1 MSKKKYSKYVKTL
14 EFKEKRSDFY
24 RQGTKIGSDFLGFD
38 LQVEL
43 GTYIAPGR
51 IGRNPGKPHVHNFDQ
66 VMLWLGVDTDDIGDL
81 DSEVE
86 LCLGEDLERHIITT
100 STAVFVPKGTPHY
113 PATINRIDKKF
124 LYIEISYTKR
134 YGEKVFN
141 TDKKAEEYA
150 TFLSMTRK
158 MVQSIAF
165 IRKGAWSY
173 GPTNR
178 DDSGGNLAFITDKGL
193 ENDFLLLFESLK
205 KAPYRFGPN
214 PWAPHTHPMPEILFF
229 LGSDPNNMNDL
240 GGEAEFTLGKEKEI
254 HVITKPTAVLCPD
267 KFPHCPLTITK
278 MDRPFFLMDCRPFGM
293 MDKKDKMAE
302 I

>member
-24 RQGTKIGSDFLGFD
+24 RQGTKIGNDFLGFD

-51 IGRNPGKPHVHNFDQ
+51 IGKNPGKPHIHNFDQ
-66 VMLWLGVDTDDIGDL
+66 VMMWLGVDTDDMGDL

-100 STAVFVPKGTPHY
+100 STAVFVPKGTSHY

-124 LYIEISYTKR
+124 LYIEISFTKR
-134 YGEKVFN
+134 YSEKIFK
-141 TDKKAEEYA
+141 TDKKAGEYA
-150 TFLSMTRK
+150 TFMSKTRE

-178 DDSGGNLAFITDKGL
+178 DDSGGNLAFITGKGL

-229 LGSDPNNMNDL
+229 LGSDPDNMNDL
-240 GGEAEFTLGKEKEI
+240 GGEAEFALGKEKEI
-254 HVITKPTAVLCPD
+254 HVITKPSAVLCPD

-278 MDRPFFLMDCRPFGM
+278 VDRPFFLMDCRPFGM